1 MCAQDATKPTDL
13 ASTLAHKDDSE
24 TDDRL
29 EKFMKTGSISTWV
42 LLQVYYIVG
51 FLMVTSFLPHPAVM
65 LSQSELRS
73 VERVS
78 GPDRNVI

>member
-1 MCAQDATKPTDL
+1 MHNVYNLVCVRALALLPWVHHDTCMCEQDATNPPDL

-42 LLQVYYIVG
+42 LLQVYQIVG
-51 FLMVTSFLPHPAVM
+51 GGW
-65 LSQSELRS
+65 
-73 VERVS
+73 VS
-78 GPDRNVI
+78 